1 MTRWILIFG
10 TLFAI
15 AFPAIAAPA
24 SGAEPID
31 FVHEIVPVLKSHC
44 VRCHGGEESKG
55 GFSLN
60 TRALFLE
67 GEAALPGE
75 PQTSRFLE
83 LIGSDDP
90 DDQMPPKDFARVPKK
105 EQELLAR
112 WVREGMK
119 WDAGFSFAADRYEP
133 PLEPRRP
140 ELPPAV
146 DGRPNPIDRI
156 LDAHLR
162 ETATPP
168 PETLGDAAFYRR
180 LSYDLIGLPPSPEA
194 LEAFCDDPS
203 PRKRDALVERLLARD
218 VAYAEHWMTF
228 WNDLLRN
235 AYSGT
240 GFIDGGRKQITG
252 WLYKALLENKA
263 YDRFVRELISPT
275 PASEGFIRGIKW
287 RGEVNASQ
295 QREIQFSQSIS
306 QVFLGINMKC
316 ASCHDSFIDRWTLD
330 EAYGL
335 AAVYA
340 QEPLQIN
347 RCDKPTGRT
356 ATPAWIFPELGQL
369 DPNAEQPQRLTQ
381 LADLMT
387 HPDNGRLART
397 IVNRLWHRMMGR
409 GIVHPV
415 DAMQTQPWN
424 ADLLDYLAVHLVDND
439 YDLKA
444 TLRLIATSA
453 AYQSR
458 AAVIEEP
465 QASEYR
471 GPLVK
476 RMTAEQYLDS
486 IWSLAD
492 TWPEPDKHAFERDGR
507 QQGGQLA
514 AVLEVSEANEWGD
527 RPLRSVF
534 TPPSSLQRILGRPSR
549 EQVVAE
555 RPTRVTTLEAITLA
569 NGDAL
574 ANHLNRVA
582 DEISKGPSDDPA
594 GLVERTYLALL
605 SRRPTVSERSI
616 AIDLLGDRPTQPSI
630 ADFLWLVVMLP
641 EFHYIH

>member
-1 MTRWILIFG
+1 MTRWILVLG
-10 TLFAI
+10 TMI
-15 AFPAIAAPA
+15 ATAAAVRAAEPIDT
-24 SGAEPID
+24 EPID

-67 GEAALPGE
+67 GEAALPGN
-75 PQTSRFLE
+75 PQDSRFLE
-83 LIGSDDP
+83 RIRSDDP
-90 DDQMPPKDFARVPKK
+90 DTQMPPNDFARVPKH

-119 WDAGFSFAADRYEP
+119 WDAEFSFATDRYEP
-133 PLEPRRP
+133 PLKPRRP

-146 DGRPNPIDRI
+146 DGRTNPIDRI

-162 ETATPP
+162 ATGTPR
-168 PETLGDAAFYRR
+168 PESLGDAALYRR
-180 LSYDLIGLPPSPEA
+180 LAYDLLGLPPTPDA
-194 LEAFCDDPS
+194 LEAFRADRS
-203 PRKRDALVERLLARD
+203 PGKRDALVDRLLARD

-252 WLYKALLENKA
+252 WLYRALLENKP
-263 YDRFVRELISPT
+263 YDQFVRELIAPT
-275 PASEGFIRGIKW
+275 TASEGFIRGIKW
-287 RGEVNASQ
+287 RGNVNASQ

-340 QEPLQIN
+340 EEPLEIN

-369 DPNAEQPQRLTQ
+369 DPNAEQPQRLER
-381 LADLMT
+381 LAELMT
-387 HPDNGRLART
+387 HPENGRLART
-397 IVNRLWHRMMGR
+397 VVNRMWHRLMGR

-424 ADLLDYLAVHLVDND
+424 ADLLDYLAAHLVDNE

-465 QASEYR
+465 QTFNYR

-486 IWSLAD
+486 IWSLAG
-492 TWPEPDKHAFERDGR
+492 TWPEPNKHAFERDGR

-514 AVLEVSEANEWGD
+514 AVLDASDAKGWGD

-534 TPPSSLQRILGRPSR
+534 TSPSPLQRILGRPSR
-549 EQVVAE
+549 EQVVSE

-569 NGDAL
+569 NGEAL
-574 ANHLNRVA
+574 ANHLNRIA
-582 DEISKGPSDDPA
+582 EEISNSQSDEPTE
-594 GLVERTYLALL
+594 LVERTFLALL
-605 SRRPTVSERSI
+605 SRRPTGSERST
-616 AIDLLGDRPTQPSI
+616 AINVLGDRPTQQSI
-630 ADFLWLVVMLP
+630 ADFLWLIVMLP

>member
-1 MTRWILIFG
+1 MTRWILVLG
-10 TLFAI
+10 TVFA
-15 AFPAIAAPA
+15 AAPPA
-24 SGAEPID
+24 CAAEPID

-60 TRALFLE
+60 TRTLFLE
-67 GEAALPGE
+67 GEAAVAGK
-75 PQTSRFLE
+75 PQASRFLE
-83 LIGSDDP
+83 LIRSDDP
-90 DDQMPPKDFARVPKK
+90 DDQMPPKDFARVPKHG
-105 EQELLAR
+105 QELLAR

-119 WDAGFSFAADRYEP
+119 WDAEFSFASKRYEP
-133 PLEPRRP
+133 PLKPRRP
-140 ELPPAV
+140 QLPPAV
-146 DGRPNPIDRI
+146 DGRTNPIDRM

-162 ETATPP
+162 ETGTPQ
-168 PETLGDAAFYRR
+168 PEPLGDTAFYRR
-180 LSYDLIGLPPSPEA
+180 LSYDLIGLPPPPDA
-194 LEAFCDDPS
+194 LEAFRTDPA
-203 PRKRDALVERLLARD
+203 PGKRDALVERLLARD

-252 WLYKALLENKA
+252 WLYRALLENKA
-263 YDRFVRELISPT
+263 YDRFVRELIAPT

-287 RGEVNASQ
+287 RGNVNASQ
-295 QREIQFSQSIS
+295 QREIQFAQSIS

-335 AAVYA
+335 AAVYS
-340 QEPLQIN
+340 QKPLEIN

-356 ATPAWIFPELGQL
+356 ATPAWIFPELGRL
-369 DPNAEQPQRLTQ
+369 DPDAKQPQRLKQ
-381 LADLMT
+381 LAELMT
-387 HPDNGRLART
+387 HPENGRLTRT
-397 IVNRLWHRMMGR
+397 IVNRLWHRLMGR

-458 AAVIEEP
+458 AAVTAES
-465 QASEYR
+465 QAFAYR

-476 RMTAEQYLDS
+476 RMTAEQFLDS
-486 IWSLAD
+486 IWSLAG
-492 TWPEPDKHAFERDGR
+492 TWPEPDKNAYKRDGR

-514 AVLEVSEANEWGD
+514 AVLEASEASGWGD

-534 TPPSSLQRILGRPSR
+534 TPPSPLQRILGRPSR
-549 EQVVAE
+549 EQIVVE
-555 RPTRVTTLEAITLA
+555 RPTLVTTLEAITLA
-569 NGDAL
+569 NGRSL
-574 ANHLNRVA
+574 ANHLSRIA
-582 DEISKGPSDDPA
+582 EEISNSRSGDSA
-594 GLVERTYLALL
+594 ALIERTFLALL
-605 SRRPTVSERSI
+605 SRRPTASEKLI
-616 AIDLLGDRPTQPSI
+616 AGEVLGDRPTQQSV

-641 EFHYIH
+641 EFHYLH